1 MSMPAVVRITGG
13 SGPAVVRV
21 LPAGLSVTLPQA
33 LGTTASPTFVGLTL
47 SGRSGDS
54 GKLAVFGAGGAFGA
68 LTVGSGLSIVNG
80 VLTATASGAGTVTSV
95 GLSVPTGLSI
105 ANSPI
110 TTNGTLAITLTAG
123 YGIPTTASQ
132 ATWDT
137 AYSERNQWDGSS
149 AGLNAAT
156 GRATLGLGSAAQ
168 SATTDF
174 ATAAQGAKAD
184 TAVQPAGLS
193 SYVQT
198 SDARLSDARTPTAH
212 NQAFSTIT
220 STPTTLSGYGITDGF
235 TQANVRATPIT
246 GFTRA
251 AGTVAATDSILQAIQ
266 KLDGN
271 DRAVPTQTLT
281 YAATID
287 LDLAALTGTHQLL
300 TLTGDVVFTTSNR
313 ALGRWVT
320 LWIDPG
326 ASTRTLTFP
335 PEWTFYSVKPG
346 TQTANKR
353 AVMALK
359 ANGTGVSDI
368 HAAWKEAP

>member
-1 MSMPAVVRITGG
+1 
-13 SGPAVVRV
+13 
-21 LPAGLSVTLPQA
+21 
-33 LGTTASPTFVGLTL
+33 
-47 SGRSGDS
+47 
-54 GKLAVFGAGGAFGA
+54 
-68 LTVGSGLSIVNG
+68 VGSGLSIVNG